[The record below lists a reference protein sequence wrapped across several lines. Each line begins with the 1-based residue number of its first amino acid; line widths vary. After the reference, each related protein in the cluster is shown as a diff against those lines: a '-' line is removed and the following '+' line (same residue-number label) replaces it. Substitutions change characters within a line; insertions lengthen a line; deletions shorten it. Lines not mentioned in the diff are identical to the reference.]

1 MPYKPMV
8 HFKPGELRRL
18 QDEAGHT
25 NPSMALQMGISVGTW
40 DRWLAT
46 GRVPTVKYKQLCGV
60 LGVDMVDEPAEPLSP
75 VQENQIELLR
85 REVRGLHSD
94 LQVVL
99 TEVKLLR
106 EELRGTI
113 GA

>member
-1 MPYKPMV
+1 MPYKPMIQ
-8 HFKPGELRRL
+8 FKPGELRRL
-18 QDEAGHT
+18 QDQAGYT
-25 NPSMALQMGISVGTW
+25 NPVMSNKMGVSQGTW

-46 GRVPTVKYKQLCGV
+46 GKVPTRQYPLLCEV
-60 LGVDMVDEPAEPLSP
+60 LGIEQQDAGEPLSP

-99 TEVKLLR
+99 TEVKMLR
-106 EELRGTI
+106 AELRATI
-113 GA
+113 GT